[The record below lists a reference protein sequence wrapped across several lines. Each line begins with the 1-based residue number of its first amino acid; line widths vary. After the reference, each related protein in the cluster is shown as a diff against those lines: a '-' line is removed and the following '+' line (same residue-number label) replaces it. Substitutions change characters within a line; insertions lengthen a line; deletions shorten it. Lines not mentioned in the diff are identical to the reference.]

1 MKKKRK
7 IFKFKSIKE
16 NLTVRL
22 DTIKG
27 KKPNFKLIYIWC
39 PKCERTTLHE
49 SIKVKV
55 SKRKD
60 VIMPRTEIHYKCRVC
75 GNVQKFKVKKE
86 K

>member
-1 MKKKRK
+1 MRKKRRTYN
-7 IFKFKSIKE
+7 FYFPKE
-16 NLTVRL
+16 HLTVRL
-22 DTIKG
+22 DIIKG
-27 KKPNFKLIYIWC
+27 KKPNFKLIYIYC
-39 PKCERTTLHE
+39 PKCGRTTLHE